1 MSDCTVRGHS
11 QCSPCLSQQAELQAA
26 SLARLRVSSEVQT
39 KASLTV
45 RTSEGDTVTLST
57 GRGVRADLASIAYDR
72 TGRATVPDLS
82 AQVASAELSTIKAVE
97 AVVDGELSEQE
108 REDLNA
114 LLTSID
120 EVAAAFFNGRSDQA
134 VEHAFEIRDLGS
146 LQSYRFEAS
155 YSSSTYIEQA
165 VLSEGTEGV
174 EADRAIAES
183 GALAE
188 AIENF
193 LSSFL
198 RQREDYWAPL
208 SLKALLPSPSDREK
222 ASPESMEI
230 DALEKAAPVS
240 DGDGQA
246 QAEPSSASVEHS
258 GAGLDAQ
265 TAEPEASVLSEPT
278 APEVEEAPTHV
289 ELEAGPADAATEP
302 QRQSD
307 QVVPDPLGTFAQQI
321 RERVEAAG
329 LNDTR
334 LSRYV
339 PSLIQRLVDY
349 RILVLVSSLRS

>member
-26 SLARLRVSSEVQT
+26 SLARLRVSSEVQA
-39 KASLTV
+39 KANLTV

-134 VEHAFEIRDLGS
+134 VERAFEIRDLGS

-155 YSSSTYIEQA
+155 YSSSTYIEPA

-188 AIENF
+188 AFENF

-198 RQREDYWAPL
+198 RQREDWAPL

-230 DALEKAAPVS
+230 DALEKAAPDS

-278 APEVEEAPTHV
+278 APEVEGAPTHV
-289 ELEAGPADAATEP
+289 ELEAGPADAAAEP

-329 LNDTR
+329 LNDTG